1 MSQHLTPEQIQLLI
15 ARIPELPLS
24 EKVALLEQIE
34 ASEVAS
40 ARAAARTDFLIFCHR
55 VYPGFKEGPHHRHL
69 KPLLHDMARDDYDH
83 RKNKAP
89 THAKRMTVSMA
100 PRMGKSETIAYL
112 YVAWYLGHNPSHQII
127 MGTHT
132 EELSS
137 GFGRKVRDLLDTA
150 EYRAIFPETQVSKD
164 KSAAGNWTTTA
175 KGVYLALG
183 INSSAAGKG
192 AHLFVADDLVSE
204 QAVLANPDEAF
215 EKAWTFLQV
224 GPLQRLMPGGRIIMI
239 GCMTAETRVLM
250 ADGSEKEL
258 QHIEVGDA
266 IATYDAGKIATSRV
280 TNWIKHHSDFVYKIK
295 TTSGRI
301 VRANER
307 HPFLVDRDGGRTWV
321 RVRDL
326 KVGDCLVEAA
336 PPADVCAPSKQK
348 GCASCV
354 TDVCCVPKGGLAVAE
369 RANGENGAGWSALLP
384 AAVSPSSVRGFVTA
398 AMARLRGVLGSIASR
413 KRRNALATS
422 NTGTDF
428 LQRSTTH
435 CMLRKGG
442 AAPSAGGPLPQK
454 TQGPAASRSYTSTT
468 ATTPRASG
476 DCSATTATLRSVTPE
491 QKACCLPLPSTY
503 VATTAAIVEIVKDGF
518 EPVFDMEVARTE
530 NFIANGVVSHNTRWG
545 RKDPIGRAVQWAR
558 ENEDALPWHEIK
570 FPAVMEVEREGVPTL
585 VSLWPEQWPLE
596 ELLAKKSGMQPQ
608 FWNAQYLQE
617 PTNEEGSIIKRE
629 WWHIWPHDEPPECEF
644 TIQTWDTAHDTKS
657 TNDYSACQT
666 WGVFFLESEQRYA
679 LILLNAFHK
688 RMEFPDLKARAKQE
702 HEEWKPDALVIEKK
716 AAGAPLIQEL
726 RRMGLFIEEVS
737 PSRGTN
743 LVSKDKRARLN
754 AIAPVFQDGAVWVPD
769 KRWAR
774 EVIELCAEFPNGE
787 FDDPVDCVEM
797 AVSRFRR
804 GNFVRLTTDDNSDN
818 DADAPRTLDYY

>member
-1 MSQHLTPEQIQLLI
+1 MSQHLTPAQIQLLI

-34 ASEVAS
+34 ASETAS
-40 ARAAARTDFLIFCHR
+40 ARALARTDFLVFCHR

-83 RKNKAP
+83 RKKKAP

-239 GCMTAETRVLM
+239 G
-250 ADGSEKEL
+250 
-258 QHIEVGDA
+258 
-266 IATYDAGKIATSRV
+266 
-280 TNWIKHHSDFVYKIK
+280 
-295 TTSGRI
+295 
-301 VRANER
+301 
-307 HPFLVDRDGGRTWV
+307 
-321 RVRDL
+321 
-326 KVGDCLVEAA
+326 
-336 PPADVCAPSKQK
+336 
-348 GCASCV
+348 
-354 TDVCCVPKGGLAVAE
+354 
-369 RANGENGAGWSALLP
+369 
-384 AAVSPSSVRGFVTA
+384 
-398 AMARLRGVLGSIASR
+398 
-413 KRRNALATS
+413 
-422 NTGTDF
+422 
-428 LQRSTTH
+428 
-435 CMLRKGG
+435 
-442 AAPSAGGPLPQK
+442 
-454 TQGPAASRSYTSTT
+454 
-468 ATTPRASG
+468 
-476 DCSATTATLRSVTPE
+476 
-491 QKACCLPLPSTY
+491 
-503 VATTAAIVEIVKDGF
+503 
-518 EPVFDMEVARTE
+518 
-530 NFIANGVVSHNTRWG
+530 TRWG
-545 RKDPIGRAVQWAR
+545 KKDPIGRAVQWAR

-570 FPAVMEVEREGVPTL
+570 FPAVMEVEREGVQTL

-629 WWHIWPHDEPPECEF
+629 WWCIWPHDEPPECEF

-688 RMEFPDLKARAKQE
+688 RMEFPDLKARAKRE
-702 HEEWKPDALVIEKK
+702 HDEWKPDALVIEKK

-818 DADAPRTLDYY
+818 DDERPRTLDYY